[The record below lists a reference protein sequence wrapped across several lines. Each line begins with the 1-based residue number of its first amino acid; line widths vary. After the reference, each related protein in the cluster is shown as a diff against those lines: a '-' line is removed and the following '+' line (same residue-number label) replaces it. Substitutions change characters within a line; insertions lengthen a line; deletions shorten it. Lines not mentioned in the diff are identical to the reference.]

1 MDISKFFAKKG
12 DLSHQSNNGEVDN
25 KRNHRLANPKQNKN
39 KPIKL
44 WNFCGT
50 ILGGGFFLN
59 KKKLKNTG
67 ISTTESLTSK
77 CMELLNS
84 TKEQFGFYTSI

>member
-39 KPIKL
+39 KPRPIIIKFVRH
-44 WNFCGT
+44 NFRYS
-50 ILGGGFFLN
+50 IFLN
-59 KKKLKNTG
+59 KKKLKSTG
-67 ISTTESLTSK
+67 ISATECLTSK
-77 CMELLNS
+77 RMELLNNA
-84 TKEQFGFYTSI
+84 KERFGF

>member
-25 KRNHRLANPKQNKN
+25 KRSHRLANPKQNKN
-39 KPIKL
+39 KFRPIIIKFTRH
-44 WNFCGT
+44 NFD
-50 ILGGGFFLN
+50 GGFFLN

-67 ISTTESLTSK
+67 IPTAESLTSK
-77 CMELLNS
+77 GMRLLNNA
-84 TKEQFGFYTSI
+84 KEQFGF

>member
-39 KPIKL
+39 KPILIVMKFL
-44 WNFCGT
+44 RHNFRWR
-50 ILGGGFFLN
+50 IFF
-59 KKKLKNTG
+59 KQ
-67 ISTTESLTSK
+67 
-77 CMELLNS
+77 
-84 TKEQFGFYTSI
+84 KET